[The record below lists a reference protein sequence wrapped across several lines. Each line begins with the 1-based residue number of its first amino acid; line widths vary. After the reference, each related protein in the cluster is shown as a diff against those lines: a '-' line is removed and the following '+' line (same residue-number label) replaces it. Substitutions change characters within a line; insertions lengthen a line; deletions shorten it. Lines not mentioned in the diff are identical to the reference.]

1 MNYTR
6 EWGLV
11 LQRKQRIESLVIKRQ
26 QNISYLRRFHHG
38 GVFWLNCILL
48 KAPIT
53 TSVRRT
59 VMYYYLGMSASNLLV
74 QEGMKGFHFVY
85 AFTQL
90 MEEWE
95 YHFSSPTMQGMKLL
109 LARTSSTPYPQTIIS
124 SNSEREEDL
133 VGRTSVHKHNGN
145 VVYEYLMT
153 PPLPIEFDYVEV
165 LTALS
170 DVLTSL
176 YDKFLS
182 EECYSNVTMYDAIMK
197 LDSRIKHHFIS
208 VISKEI
214 TEMCLSKLKVETQ
227 ILRNSISD

>member
-1 MNYTR
+1 MM
-6 EWGLV
+6 
-11 LQRKQRIESLVIKRQ
+11 VIKRKE
-26 QNISYLRRFHHG
+26 NISYLCRFHHG
-38 GVFWLNCILL
+38 GVFWLNCIML
-48 KAPIT
+48 KAPMNP
-53 TSVRRT
+53 SARRT
-59 VMYYYLGMSASNLLV
+59 VMYYSLGMSASNLLV

-85 AFTQL
+85 AFAQL

-109 LARTSSTPYPQTIIS
+109 LARNSSTPYPQTIIS
-124 SNSEREEDL
+124 SNSEKEEDL
-133 VGRTSVHKHNGN
+133 VGRISVHKHNGN

-170 DVLTSL
+170 EVLTSL

-208 VISKEI
+208 LISKEI
-214 TEMCLSKLKVETQ
+214 TETCMTSLKVENQ
-227 ILRNSISD
+227 SLRNSVFG